1 MTAEALL
8 AELRGLADPERAE
21 RARAYLKVD
30 LDHLGVPVPEVRRVA
45 LRHLPADDVRGL
57 VQDLWRHRLFEAR
70 LAAVELLRA
79 RTADLVPD
87 DVALLEALLR
97 DAGTWALVD
106 PLAADVVGWLAE
118 EHDLGAVLDRWS
130 SDDDV
135 WLRRSALLALLVPLK
150 RGDGDWDRFAR
161 YADALLEDRG
171 FWVRKAIGWV
181 LRETGKQRPE
191 LVGEWLLPRASRAS
205 GVTVREAVKHLPE
218 PLRQAVLARR

>member
-1 MTAEALL
+1 MSAEALL
-8 AELRGLADPERAE
+8 AELRGLADPVRAE

-45 LRHLPADDVRGL
+45 LRHLPAGDVRGL

-106 PLAADVVGWLAE
+106 PLAADVVGGLAE
-118 EHDLGAVLDRWS
+118 EHDLGGVLDRWS

-150 RGDGDWDRFAR
+150 RGNGDWDRFAR
-161 YADALLEDRG
+161 YADALLEDRD